1 MRLIVPLCDLMS
13 CSNGF
18 VLLLTVP
25 CLDGFVSGF
34 LFDGNC
40 RLFIW
45 FITLQLTLDVFQLIV
60 ALCHTLVFIQYPDVM
75 RYSNDLYIILTC
87 PKQIDGGR
95 IQSFINHNKLLVIR

>member
-25 CLDGFVSGF
+25 CLDGFVSGSF
-34 LFDGNC
+34 LMGLSPFHMVHHSA
-40 RLFIW
+40 
-45 FITLQLTLDVFQLIV
+45 TLDVFQLIV